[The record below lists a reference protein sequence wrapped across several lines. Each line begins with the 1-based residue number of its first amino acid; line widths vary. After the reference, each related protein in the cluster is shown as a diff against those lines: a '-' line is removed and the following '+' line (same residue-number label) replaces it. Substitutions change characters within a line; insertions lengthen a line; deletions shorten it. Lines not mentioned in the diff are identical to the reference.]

1 MSLSHRRDQNHRQ
14 IVDDLTPQAATRAR
28 ISTERADRL
37 REFILGHLPDD
48 VTVDV
53 VITAHVQTAAVLPA
67 DVDAILSSNATDIE
81 RAQAEQFLDG
91 IDADYLVLVTGKG
104 ADLTRIP
111 LNDQL
116 TADHAHQFGLA
127 FHELLH
133 ILKTGITAIG
143 ELLDAEIDPQ
153 YHTQVHD
160 LINIIEDGAIESEAI
175 HGENFSDNAGIR
187 LELTRRLHSETPD
200 EIPEDGVVH
209 YSFWDAVTSCL
220 YNEAI
225 YPTGISD
232 VLLDEDDDR
241 IQFRSESD
249 RDAFQAIHTELCT
262 LSREAL
268 AIRSAD
274 RDDTTQTH
282 DKTASVRRARR
293 VIQAWT
299 DHIQSVLEADK
310 QDQQRGQDH
319 DQERGT
325 GQEGTESQGQS
336 RTQESD
342 GGATD
347 SSEPVS
353 EGKNGGET
361 STRNEQPQN
370 GTGGAAST
378 SGNAGTTLP
387 EEFDPSEVTL
397 SREAT
402 EDPHQSI
409 FEQPQITPDPNPND
423 IEDSPSDINSDDG
436 ESGSGGEGD
445 TGIDDM
451 GGSSPEKSS
460 GNDSGRNRSDIENGE
475 SSSDNRASHS
485 DSDQTPPSRAE
496 ALAQA
501 AEQARE
507 RDTDETRPV
516 NETETGTE
524 TIPTTGDES
533 ESKSSS
539 ATSQSTTDTA
549 ESQQPRGKNSQITLG
564 SFGNGEG
571 NSDSVGTDEESAS
584 SSQNENEG
592 GAHREPQGSQE
603 TGTAES
609 DVDENTRDSENT
621 GSTGST
627 DSANSTSDGGEGVP
641 DGPAHAQSSSRS
653 EDEDQTAYEKALTGD
668 ERAAHTEADRE
679 QIDQQALEDE
689 LDELAGHLDR
699 QRRQGTTD
707 PGSDEDSEQ
716 AGGSGYSPD
725 SLTDLDILPVS
736 DELVP
741 PREWDEMEDG
751 ADRVAETLEMY
762 LRLDRRKSTR
772 RGLSAGAYDTRAGHR
787 LAIGDSRVCKTR
799 TMGNEKQYAL
809 VLILDRS
816 GSMRQGSPAKID
828 VATQALTR
836 FALAAEDL
844 GIRVAIIDFIHG
856 DARLVKPFSIETR
869 YVQAT
874 LLDTACGGGTP
885 LADAIGLANDLVESQ
900 GDDPLIISV
909 GDDQTSAATVKDVIR
924 RAYAPVCSLTIATDT
939 EPGTLSG
946 SASELS
952 SYYERQETVYTP
964 ERLDDRL
971 DQFASLLAGL

>member
-1 MSLSHRRDQNHRQ
+1 MSLSHRRDQNQRQ

-81 RAQAEQFLDG
+81 RAQAEQFLAG
-91 IDADYLVLVTGKG
+91 VDADYLVLVTGKE

-116 TADHAHQFGLA
+116 TADHGHQFGLA

-133 ILKTGITAIG
+133 ILKTAITAIG

-175 HGENFSDNAGIR
+175 HGENFSNNAGIR

-200 EIPEDGVVH
+200 DIPEDGVIH

-220 YNEAI
+220 YDEAI
-225 YPTGISD
+225 YPTGVSD

-274 RDDTTQTH
+274 RDDTTHAH

-293 VIQAWT
+293 VIQTWI
-299 DHIQSVLEADK
+299 DHIQPILEAEK
-310 QDQQRGQDH
+310 QDPQRGYDH

-325 GQEGTESQGQS
+325 GQEGEDSPGQS
-336 RTQESD
+336 QSQESD

-353 EGKNGGET
+353 EGKNGGEA

-370 GTGGAAST
+370 GTRDAVST
-378 SGNAGTTLP
+378 SENAETTLP
-387 EEFDPSEVTL
+387 EDFDPNEVTL

-409 FEQPQITPDPNPND
+409 FEQPQITPDPDPND
-423 IEDSPSDINSDDG
+423 IEDSPSDIDSDDG

-445 TGIDDM
+445 TGIDDT

-475 SSSDNRASHS
+475 SSSDNKESHS

-496 ALAQA
+496 AIAQA

-516 NETETGTE
+516 NETEA
-524 TIPTTGDES
+524 GDES
-533 ESKSSS
+533 ESQSSS

-549 ESQQPRGKNSQITLG
+549 GSQQPRGKNSQITLG

-603 TGTAES
+603 TGTAEG
-609 DVDENTRDSENT
+609 DIDENIDGSDNT

-627 DSANSTSDGGEGVP
+627 DSANSTSDDAEEVP

-653 EDEDQTAYEKALTGD
+653 EDENQAAYEEALAGD

-679 QIDQQALEDE
+679 QIDEQALKDE

-707 PGSDEDSEQ
+707 PGSDEDSDQ

-741 PREWDEMEDG
+741 PREWDEIEDG

-787 LAIGDSRVCKTR
+787 FAIGDSRVCKTR

-836 FALAAEDL
+836 FALATEDL

-869 YVQAT
+869 HVQTT

-885 LADAIGLANDLVESQ
+885 LADAIGLANDLVEFQ
-900 GDDPLIISV
+900 RDDPLIISV
-909 GDDQTSAATVKDVIR
+909 SDDQTSADAVKDVIR

-952 SYYERQETVYTP
+952 NYYERQETVHTP